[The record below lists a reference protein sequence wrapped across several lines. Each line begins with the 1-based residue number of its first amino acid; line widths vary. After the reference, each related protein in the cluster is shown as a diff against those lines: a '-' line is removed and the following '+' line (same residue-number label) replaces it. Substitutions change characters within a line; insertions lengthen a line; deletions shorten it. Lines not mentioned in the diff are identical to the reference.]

1 MQNWVLL
8 AFTLYWWRMAWNPR
22 RPHFTKRT
30 RFTPM
35 HVFVKKKILRKTYT
49 EFWKNGNPL
58 KGQPTYKENQDNA
71 KNAWCRL
78 VEKAFAK
85 YHGHY
90 RDVKEMKGM
99 GSTDYSL
106 GILAQDSW
114 SIKIEFFESDKCIGS
129 TNRKKITKI
138 FGRALWILLIT
149 SLKILT
155 FSKFMNFKPFSDFW
169 GHTWWRSR
177 VYGIR

>member
-1 MQNWVLL
+1 MAHGVKSPSTVLYQKDSIYSN
-8 AFTLYWWRMAWNPR
+8 A
-22 RPHFTKRT
+22 
-30 RFTPM
+30 RFCE
-35 HVFVKKKILRKTYT
+35 KKTLRKTYT
-49 EFWKNGNPL
+49 EFEKNGNPL

-138 FGRALWILLIT
+138 FGRAL
-149 SLKILT
+149 
-155 FSKFMNFKPFSDFW
+155 
-169 GHTWWRSR
+169 
-177 VYGIR
+177 